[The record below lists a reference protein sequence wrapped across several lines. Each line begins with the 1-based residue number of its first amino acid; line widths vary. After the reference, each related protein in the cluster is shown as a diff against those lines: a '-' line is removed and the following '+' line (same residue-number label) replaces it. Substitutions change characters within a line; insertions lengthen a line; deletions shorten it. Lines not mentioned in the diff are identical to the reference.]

1 MGTLAGA
8 RVGRSENYINP
19 AGLLPEPAPAE
30 LLPPALPQFGRQG
43 GETGQGAPQTCA
55 EMLSLQQI
63 KNDNI
68 LMIRITT
75 AYSTL
80 KEKKAF

>member
-30 LLPPALPQFGRQG
+30 LLPPALPPFGRPG
-43 GETGQGAPQTCA
+43 GETCA

>member
-8 RVGRSENYINP
+8 RVGRAENYINP
-19 AGLLPEPAPAE
+19 TGLLPEPAPAE
-30 LLPPALPQFGRQG
+30 LLPPGLASFGGRG
-43 GETGQGAPQTCA
+43 GETCA